1 MGLMPRVLAQRRPH
15 VLLFLLL
22 SFHLILMAS
31 AVRGARGASVLQETL
46 LSLAAP
52 FLKTA
57 AWTSDSVSGVW
68 HGWVDLRGVEM
79 ENRRLRAEVGTL
91 QLESR
96 STEEARQ
103 EAQRLRDLLELR
115 DEGGRGAVAA
125 RVIARG
131 GAGAARVVLLGGG
144 TAQGIARNQSVIT
157 PGGVVGRVIEAA
169 PGVAKVQTL
178 VDSNSGVAAL
188 IQRTRVQGIL
198 VGEGENSCRLEFVSG
213 LARVEVGDVVVTSGL
228 DDIHPKGIILGVV
241 SEVGEVKGLT
251 RYVKVRPEV
260 DFQRLE
266 EVLVLTST
274 SPTAA
279 EKP

>member
-1 MGLMPRVLAQRRPH
+1 MELMPRVLAQRRPH
-15 VLLFLLL
+15 LTLFLLL
-22 SFHLILMAS
+22 SFHLVLMAS
-31 AVRGARGASVLQETL
+31 AVRGAHGVSVLEETL

-57 AWTSDSVSGVW
+57 AWASGGISGVW
-68 HGWVDLRGVEM
+68 HGWIDLRGTEM

-91 QLESR
+91 RLEAR
-96 STEEARQ
+96 AAEESRQ
-103 EAQRLRDLLELR
+103 EAQRLRDLLELK

-131 GAGAARVVLLGGG
+131 GGSARVVLLGGG
-144 TAQGIARNQSVIT
+144 GTQGIARNQSVIT
-157 PGGVVGRVIEAA
+157 PAGVVGRVIEVA

-178 VDSNSGVAAL
+178 LDPNSGVAAL

-198 VGEGENSCRLEFVSG
+198 VGEGDDSCRLEFVSG
-213 LARVEVGDVVVTSGL
+213 LLRVEVGDVVVTSGL

-260 DFQRLE
+260 DFRKLE
-266 EVLVLTST
+266 EVLVLTSKA
-274 SPTAA
+274 PV
-279 EKP
+279 EKEAS